1 MVSGYNSGTQWM
13 KVVKSGVIFMFM
25 GEYRHSIDDKGRL
38 IIPSRVREDLGDQF
52 IVTRGLEGCLFVYPK
67 IEWDNIIQKY
77 KQLPDTKDRRYF
89 MRIFL
94 SGATICELDKQ
105 GRVNI
110 PSPLV
115 EYAELSKDCIIIG
128 VDDRLEVW
136 SKDRWDN
143 FIDDNEANLS
153 EIADN
158 LFESSLNN

>member
-1 MVSGYNSGTQWM
+1 
-13 KVVKSGVIFMFM
+13 MFM

-38 IIPSRVREDLGDQF
+38 IIPSRVREDLGGQF
-52 IVTRGLEGCLFVYPK
+52 IVTRGLEGCLFIYPK
-67 IEWDNIIQKY
+67 SEWDSIIQKY

-94 SGATICELDKQ
+94 SGATVCELDKQ

-110 PSPLV
+110 PAPLV
-115 EYAELSKDCIIIG
+115 EYARLEKDCIIIG

-136 SKDRWDN
+136 SKDRWDG
-143 FIDDNEANLS
+143 FIDENESNLS

-158 LFESSLNN
+158 LFASSLNN